1 MVEAARRAMTIGED
15 AVPSYRPSDFE
26 AKKIIKQNSSWLEA
40 DANQQLQTTTNH
52 INRERWGKFGK
63 DARPSGNAGGAL
75 FDHYGGIRI
84 GRIELGEC
92 KVN

>member
-26 AKKIIKQNSSWLEA
+26 GKKLIKRNSSWLEA

-52 INRERWGKFGK
+52 INRERWGKLGK
-63 DARPSGNAGGAL
+63 DARPSGNAGGGA
-75 FDHYGGIRI
+75 I
-84 GRIELGEC
+84 
-92 KVN
+92 

>member
-15 AVPSYRPSDFE
+15 AVPSFRPSDFE

-40 DANQQLQTTTNH
+40 AANQQLHTTTNP
-52 INRERWGKFGK
+52 IIAGAMGKIRLGATVGK
-63 DARPSGNAGGAL
+63 RRGAL

-92 KVN
+92 KVV

>member
-52 INRERWGKFGK
+52 INRERWGKLGK
-63 DARPSGNAGGAL
+63 DARPLGNAWGAL

-84 GRIELGEC
+84 GNRED
-92 KVN
+92 